1 MVLLHPRRNLLPA
14 GRRINQQL
22 GDGSSSSRLE
32 GGHMEQEHEE
42 NGGRRAGTTGRWKNR
57 RRFLGG
63 VIEKDGRVVPTLYGG
78 NFSARIYA

>member
-1 MVLLHPRRNLLPA
+1 
-14 GRRINQQL
+14 
-22 GDGSSSSRLE
+22 
-32 GGHMEQEHEE
+32 MEQEHEE